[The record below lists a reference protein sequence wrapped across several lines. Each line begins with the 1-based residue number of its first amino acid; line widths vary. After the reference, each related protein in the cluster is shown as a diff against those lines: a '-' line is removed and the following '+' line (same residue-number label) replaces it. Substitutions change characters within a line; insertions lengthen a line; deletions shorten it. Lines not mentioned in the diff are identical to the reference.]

1 MKQVVVGWVMAIASV
16 LAFVGFDLPMDLV
29 QSLAEQLATAIQVGA
44 DSAFALWN
52 LVVGTA
58 LILANKISRV
68 IDLVMDKVKSIF

>member
-1 MKQVVVGWVMAIASV
+1 MAIASV
-16 LAFVGFDLPMDLV
+16 LAFVGFDLPTDLV
-29 QSLAEQLATAIQVGA
+29 QSLAEQLATALQVGA

-52 LVVGTA
+52 LVVGAA